1 MAISQ
6 TSIKRLEKQ
15 AKQIK
20 DLQATFANFSDE
32 QLKQAFN
39 QLRQDYQDKKITNEQ
54 LIDPVYAIVCE
65 TAKRVLQKDPY
76 IVQVMGAICLNSGDV
91 AAMATGE
98 GKTLA
103 STMPAVLNAIT
114 HKSVHIAT
122 ANEYLAKRDF
132 DEMRRVYNFLGL
144 SVGVVYSGQDI
155 PEKQQAY
162 SCDITYGTGS
172 EFGFDYLRDKLVT
185 SDKYLSNQRHGFAI
199 VDEVDSILIDE
210 ATIPMIIS
218 EKLETPVK
226 YYNLADNFVKGL
238 SPQDYEIDSKTNSIH
253 LSDSGIEKI
262 EKELNVDFKTGKN
275 FNLLFYVNNALT
287 AHYILKNNVDYK
299 VEDGKILLIDRHS
312 GRIMEGREYSNQ
324 LQQAIQTKENVPI
337 QIPTKTK
344 ASISFQKY
352 YTKYKKLSGMT
363 GTTQNT
369 EDEFF
374 KIYNMFVYKIP
385 TNKPCARKDEDMQ
398 IYVDK
403 EKQHMAILAEI
414 KEAQRTGR
422 PILIGTTT
430 IEQSEE
436 LAKLLKDNNIP
447 CNVLNA
453 NTKKEADIVSCAG
466 MLNQVTIATNVAG
479 RGTDIKLGGDPEKL
493 TLMHLERQNIFLN
506 PKEQAIVFAR
516 NFDSPDMKL
525 AYARNL
531 FLDITQKC
539 KQQKQVVNSLGGLRV
554 IATTLSE
561 NQRIKNQL
569 IGRSGRQGDNGS
581 SIVMVSLDDTIL
593 NRFLGEE
600 IEEIKKEYYKNMRH
614 DGLLNDRMLT
624 KLLTRAETLCN
635 SLNEQYRDTNI
646 KFENILD
653 PIRTQV
659 YKTRTELLKSRKIT
673 ENIQN
678 YIYYV
683 VKNKLDSTNNVDKIN
698 EYLKDQFKSFA
709 PTINQSM
716 LSKKD
721 ILAQKITE
729 KIIENRKNLLDKI
742 NSNPYNKKYLNQIL
756 LREKNT
762 ILKNLDFYWAEF
774 LNSVEQLQQQAFL
787 QAYAQKDPFTEFLF
801 SSANKFEEIADSV
814 KESSTKEIFEFLEYI
829 KKLEQTKQNN
839 VSLAQYK

>member
-20 DLQATFANFSDE
+20 DLQTTFASFSDDE
-32 QLKQAFN
+32 LKQAFN
-39 QLRQDYQDKKITNEQ
+39 KLRQDYQDKKITKEQ
-54 LIDPVYAIVCE
+54 LLEPVYAIVCE

-76 IVQVMGAICLNSGDV
+76 VVQVMGAICLNSGDV

-103 STMPAVLNAIT
+103 STMPAVLNALT
-114 HKSVHIAT
+114 YKSVHIAT

-144 SVGVVYSGQDI
+144 NVGVVYSGQSI
-155 PEKQQAY
+155 QEKQQAY
-162 SCDITYGTGS
+162 ACDITYGTGS

-185 SDKYLSNQRHGFAI
+185 SDKYLTNQRHGFAI

-218 EKLETPVK
+218 EKLETPTQ
-226 YYNLADNFVKGL
+226 YYTIADNFVKGI
-238 SPQDYEIDSKTNSIH
+238 SPNDYEIDSKTNSIH
-253 LSDSGIEKI
+253 LSDSGIDKI
-262 EKELNVDFKTGKN
+262 EKDLNVNFKTGKN

-287 AHYILKNNVDYK
+287 ANYVLKNNVDYK
-299 VEDGKILLIDRHS
+299 VEDGRILLIDRHS

-324 LQQAIQTKENVPI
+324 LQQAIQTKEGALV
-337 QIPTKTK
+337 QTPTKTK

-385 TNKPCARKDEDMQ
+385 TNKPNARKDEDMQ

-403 EKQHMAILAEI
+403 NKQHQAILEEI
-414 KEAQRTGR
+414 KTAQKTGQ

-447 CNVLNA
+447 CNILNA

-493 TLMHLERQNIFLN
+493 TLMQLEQQNISLN
-506 PKEQAIVFAR
+506 PKEQAIVFAK
-516 NFDSPDMKL
+516 NLDSPDMKL
-525 AYARNL
+525 TYARNM
-531 FLDITQKC
+531 FLEFSQKC

-561 NQRIKNQL
+561 NQRIRNQL

-581 SIVMVSLDDTIL
+581 SIVMVSLDDNIL

-600 IEEIKKEYYKNMRH
+600 IEEIKQAYYK
-614 DGLLNDRMLT
+614 DITPTGLLTDKMLT
-624 KLLTRAETLCN
+624 KLLNRAEILCN
-635 SLNEQYRDTNI
+635 SLNEQYRATNV

-678 YIYYV
+678 YIYYC

-729 KIIENRKNLLDKI
+729 KIIDNRKVLLDKI
-742 NSNPYNKKYLNQIL
+742 NSNPQNKPYLNKIL
-756 LREKNT
+756 VREKNT

-801 SSANKFEEIADSV
+801 ASSNKFEEIADTVKKTSV
-814 KESSTKEIFEFLEYI
+814 KEIFELLEYV
-829 KKLEQTKQNN
+829 KNLEQSKQ
-839 VSLAQYK
+839 STSTY

>member
-20 DLQATFANFSDE
+20 ELQTSFASFSDDE
-32 QLKQAFN
+32 LKQAFN
-39 QLRQDYQDKKITNEQ
+39 KLRQDYQDKKITKEH
-54 LIDPVYAIVCE
+54 LLEPVYAIVCE

-76 IVQVMGAICLNSGDV
+76 VVQVMGAICLNSGDV

-103 STMPAVLNAIT
+103 STMPAVLNALT
-114 HKSVHIAT
+114 YKSVHIAT

-144 SVGVVYSGQDI
+144 NVGVVYSGQSI
-155 PEKQQAY
+155 QEKQQAY
-162 SCDITYGTGS
+162 ACDITYGTGS

-185 SDKYLSNQRHGFAI
+185 SDKYLTNQRHGFAI

-218 EKLETPVK
+218 EKLETPTQ
-226 YYNLADNFVKGL
+226 YYTIADNFVKGL
-238 SPQDYEIDSKTNSIH
+238 SPSDYEIDSKTNSIH
-253 LSDSGIEKI
+253 LSDSGIDKI
-262 EKELNVDFKTGKN
+262 EKELNVNFKTGKN

-287 AHYILKNNVDYK
+287 ANYVLKNNVDYK
-299 VEDGKILLIDRHS
+299 VEDGRILLIDRHS

-324 LQQAIQTKENVPI
+324 LQQAIQTKEGALV
-337 QIPTKTK
+337 QTPTKTK

-385 TNKPCARKDEDMQ
+385 TNKPNARKDEDMQ
-398 IYVDK
+398 IYIDK
-403 EKQHMAILAEI
+403 NKQHQAILEEI
-414 KEAQRTGR
+414 KTAQKTGQ

-447 CNVLNA
+447 CNILNA

-466 MLNQVTIATNVAG
+466 MFNQVTIATNVAG

-493 TLMHLERQNIFLN
+493 TLMQLEQQNISLN
-506 PKEQAIVFAR
+506 PKEQAIVFAK

-525 AYARNL
+525 TYARNM
-531 FLDITQKC
+531 FLEFSQKC

-561 NQRIKNQL
+561 NQRIRNQL

-581 SIVMVSLDDTIL
+581 SIVMVSLDDNIL

-600 IEEIKKEYYKNMRH
+600 IEEIKQAYYK
-614 DGLLNDRMLT
+614 DITPTGLLTDKMLT
-624 KLLTRAETLCN
+624 KLLNRAEILCN
-635 SLNEQYRDTNI
+635 SLNEQYRATNV

-678 YIYYV
+678 YIYYC
-683 VKNKLDSTNNVDKIN
+683 VKNKLASTNNIDEIN
-698 EYLKDQFKSFA
+698 KYLKDTFQSFA
-709 PTINQSM
+709 PTITESM
-716 LSKKD
+716 FSKKD
-721 ILAQKITE
+721 LLVQKITE
-729 KIIENRKNLLDKI
+729 KIIDNRKVLLDKI
-742 NSNPYNKKYLNQIL
+742 NSNPQNKPYLNKIL
-756 LREKNT
+756 VREKNT

-801 SSANKFEEIADSV
+801 ASSNKFEEIADTVKKTSV
-814 KESSTKEIFEFLEYI
+814 KGIFELLEYV
-829 KKLEQTKQNN
+829 KNLEQSKQ
-839 VSLAQYK
+839 STSTYE

>member
-6 TSIKRLEKQ
+6 TSMKKLEKQ

-20 DLQATFANFSDE
+20 ELELSFANFTDE
-32 QLKQAFN
+32 QLKQYFFK
-39 QLRQDYQDKKITNEQ
+39 LKQDYENKKISAED
-54 LIDPVYAIVCE
+54 LINPVYAIVCE

-76 IVQVMGAICLNSGDV
+76 LVQIMGALCLNSGDV

-122 ANEYLAKRDF
+122 ANEYLAKRDY
-132 DEMRRVYNFLGL
+132 DEMSRVYNFLGL
-144 SVGVVYSGQDI
+144 SVGVVYNGQSI

-162 SCDITYGTGS
+162 ACDITYGTGS

-185 SDKYLSNQRHGFAI
+185 SDKYLTNQRHGFAI

-218 EKLETPVK
+218 ENLDTPIN
-226 YYNLADNFVKGL
+226 YYQMADNFVKGL
-238 SPQDYEIDSKTNSIH
+238 SPEDYEIDSKTQSIH

-262 EKELNVDFKTGKN
+262 EKQLNVNFATSEN
-275 FNLLFYVNNALT
+275 FNLLFYVNNALK
-287 AHYILKNNVDYK
+287 ANYILKNNVDYK

-312 GRIMEGREYSNQ
+312 GRIMQGREYSNQ
-324 LQQAIQTKENVPI
+324 LQQAIQTKEGVPI
-337 QIPTKTK
+337 LTPTKTR

-374 KIYNMFVYKIP
+374 KNYNMFVYKIP
-385 TNKPCARKDEDMQ
+385 TNKPCVRKDEPMQ
-398 IYVDK
+398 VYINQDK
-403 EKQHMAILAEI
+403 QIQAILQEV
-414 KEAQRTGR
+414 KDAQKSGR

-430 IEQSEE
+430 IEQSET
-436 LAKLLKDNNIP
+436 LAKVLKQHNIP
-447 CNVLNA
+447 CNILNA
-453 NTKKEADIVSCAG
+453 NTKREADIISCAG

-493 TLMHLERQNIFLN
+493 TLLQLEKHSISLTQQ
-506 PKEQAIVFAR
+506 EQAIVFAK
-516 NFDSPDMKL
+516 NFNSTDEKL
-525 AYARNL
+525 INARNL
-531 FLDITQKC
+531 FLTLTQKC
-539 KQQKQVVNSLGGLRV
+539 KQEKQVVNSLGGLRV
-554 IATTLSE
+554 VATTLSE

-581 SIVMVSLDDTIL
+581 SVVLASLDDTIL

-600 IEEIKKEYYKNMRH
+600 LEEIKQEYIQDADANGLIK
-614 DGLLNDRMLT
+614 DPLLN
-624 KLLTRAETLCN
+624 KLLTRAETICN
-635 SLNEQYRDTNI
+635 ALNEEYRNSNV

-659 YKTRTELLKSRKIT
+659 YKTRTDLLKSRKLT

-678 YIYYV
+678 YVYYC
-683 VKNKLDSTNNVDKIN
+683 VKNILNSTNNVDEIN
-698 EYLKDQFKSFA
+698 KYLKNQFKSFA
-709 PTINQSM
+709 PTVSQTM

-721 ILAQKITE
+721 VLAKKITE
-729 KIIENRKNLLDKI
+729 TIIQNRKELLDKI
-742 NSNPYNKKYLNQIL
+742 NSLPQNKPYLNKIL
-756 LREKNT
+756 IREKNT

-774 LNSVEQLQQQAFL
+774 LNAIESLQQEAFL
-787 QAYAQKDPFTEFLF
+787 QAYAQKDPYMEFMF
-801 SSANKFEEIADSV
+801 SSSNKFEEISAV
-814 KESSTKEIFEFLEYI
+814 VRESSVKEIFEFLEHI
-829 KKLEQTKQNN
+829 KELEKSKNSSNN
-839 VSLAQYK
+839 SNIY